1 MNNEF
6 VSSLGGES
14 FITAAESL
22 FDRIPDVVFFV
33 KDIEARY
40 TVVNRT
46 LVERCNVS
54 GKTDLLGK
62 TAMDI
67 FPAPYGQGYYSQDR
81 RVLDN
86 GAPVCDQLELHLYVR
101 GEPGWCITN
110 KVPLR
115 DGDGV
120 VSGLVGLSKD
130 LQTPAEEGKG
140 YQELAKSIRY
150 IQSRFGESLR
160 VEELATMS
168 SLSVYQFEQRMKK
181 IFFLTA
187 GQFITKTRID
197 KARELLKSTDQSIAD
212 VAAACGFFDQSA
224 FTRQFKATTGL
235 TPGKYRTQENG

>member
-1 MNNEF
+1 MHNEF
-6 VSSLGGES
+6 LSNLDGES
-14 FITAAESL
+14 FTAAAESL

-40 TVVNRT
+40 TVVNHT
-46 LVERCNVS
+46 LVERCFV
-54 GKTDLLGK
+54 GDKADLLGR
-62 TAMDI
+62 TAKDV
-67 FPAPYGQGYYSQDR
+67 FPAPYGEGYYSQDR
-81 RVLDN
+81 HVLDK

-101 GEPGWCITN
+101 GESGWCLTN

-115 DGDGV
+115 DGEGV

-130 LQTPAEEGKG
+130 LHAPAEEETG
-140 YQELAKSIRY
+140 YQELAESIRD
-150 IQSRFGESLR
+150 IQSRYGEQLR

-168 SLSVYQFEQRMKK
+168 SLSLYQYEQRMKK

-197 KARELLKSTDQSIAD
+197 AARQLLMTTDRAIAD
-212 VAAACGFFDQSA
+212 VAAVCGFPDQSA

-235 TPGKYRTQENG
+235 TPGKYRIQVR